1 MARAGGEKN
10 KRPEFP
16 AFSVNARLLFLK
28 SEFFLQ
34 VVDIGSTVLEV
45 LVIHDTDLQ
54 VNVGFDTVDD
64 QFLQCVFHTGDS
76 DVAVFTIADQ
86 LTDH

>member
-16 AFSVNARLLFLK
+16 AFLVNARLLFLK

-34 VVDIGSTVLEV
+34 IVDIGSTVLEV
-45 LVIHDTDLQ
+45 LIIHDTDLQ

-64 QFLQCVFHTGDS
+64 QFLQGVFHTGNGH
-76 DVAVFTIADQ
+76 VTVFAIANPFA
-86 LTDH
+86 DH

>member
-1 MARAGGEKN
+1 MARTGGEKN

-16 AFSVNARLLFLK
+16 AFSINARLFFLK

-34 VVDIGSTVLEV
+34 IVDIGSTMLEV
-45 LVIHDTDLQ
+45 LVIHDADLQ
-54 VNVGFDTVDD
+54 INVGFDAIDD
-64 QFLQCVFHTGDS
+64 QFLQCVFHAGDS
-76 DVAVFTIADQ
+76 DVAVFAVANQ

>member
-34 VVDIGSTVLEV
+34 IVDIGSTVLEM
-45 LVIHDTDLQ
+45 LVIHDADLQ
-54 VNVGFDTVDD
+54 INVGFDTVDD
-64 QFLQCVFHTGDS
+64 QFLQGVLHAGNRHVTVFA
-76 DVAVFTIADQ
+76 VADELAD
-86 LTDH
+86 H

>member
-1 MARAGGEKN
+1 MGRAGGEKN
-10 KRPEFP
+10 KRPEDP
-16 AFSVNARLLFLK
+16 AFAVNAYLLFLK
-28 SEFFLQ
+28 SEFLLQ
-34 VVDIGSTVLEV
+34 VVDIGTTTLEV

-64 QFLQCVFHTGDS
+64 QFLQGVFHTGDS
-76 DVAVFTIADQ
+76 DVAVFAIADQ

>member
-1 MARAGGEKN
+1 MAPMGGEKN

-16 AFSVNARLLFLK
+16 ASSVNACLLFLK

-34 VVDIGSTVLEV
+34 VVDIGSTMLEV

-54 VNVGFDTVDD
+54 INVGFDAVDD
-64 QFLQCVFHTGDS
+64 QFLQGVFHAGDS
-76 DVAVFTIADQ
+76 DVAVFAITNQ

>member
-1 MARAGGEKN
+1 MARMGGEKN

-16 AFSVNARLLFLK
+16 AFSVNACLLFLK

-34 VVDIGSTVLEV
+34 VVDIGSTMLEV

-54 VNVGFDTVDD
+54 INVGFDAVDD
-64 QFLQCVFHTGDS
+64 QFLQGVFHACDS
-76 DVAVFTIADQ
+76 DVAVFAIANQ

>member
-1 MARAGGEKN
+1 MARSGGEKN

-16 AFSVNARLLFLK
+16 AFSVNTCLLFLK

-34 VVDIGSTVLEV
+34 IVDIGSTMLEV
-45 LVIHDTDLQ
+45 LVIHDADLQ
-54 VNVGFDTVDD
+54 INVGFDTVDD
-64 QFLQCVFHTGDS
+64 QFLQCVFHTGDRY
-76 DVAVFTIADQ
+76 VAVFAVANQ